1 MSTSMHDNTR
11 ADLGART
18 HIDPYASVALLTVD
32 ELEDLATAVRA
43 AQQKRAGDGVPN
55 RPAWSDPALDVTDL
69 GNADPRDDL
78 VWVQGV
84 VDTWVVEEPM
94 YSFSDKV
101 LRRGCTVYLEGVRH
115 IAGSELDWPDVVRV
129 DLASDGTEGDTIQG
143 PEDVRRLAVALAR
156 AADLLEGEE

>member
-1 MSTSMHDNTR
+1 MSTSMHDTSST
-11 ADLGART
+11 DLSART
-18 HIDPYASVALLTVD
+18 QIDPYASVALLTVD

-78 VWVQGV
+78 VWVKGII
-84 VDTWVVEEPM
+84 DEWSVEEPS
-94 YSFSDKV
+94 YSFPDKV
-101 LRRGCTVYLEGVRH
+101 LRRACTVYLEGVRH
-115 IAGSELDWPDVVRV
+115 IEGPERDWPDVVRV

-143 PEDVRRLAVALAR
+143 PEDVRRLATALAR
-156 AADLLEGEE
+156 AADLLEGKE